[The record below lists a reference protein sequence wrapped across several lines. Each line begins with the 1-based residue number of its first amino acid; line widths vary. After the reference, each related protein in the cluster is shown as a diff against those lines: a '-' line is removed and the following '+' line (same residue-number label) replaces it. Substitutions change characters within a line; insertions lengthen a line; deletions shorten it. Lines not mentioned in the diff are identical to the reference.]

1 MSARTGTRFT
11 AWARLL
17 AVLIVTAVGVR
28 GAQAVPLGPPAPG
41 QTETLREPTTRV
53 QAPNPLSVLGDA
65 ASLFTN
71 AGSDIAA
78 GDASAVPDSLLAAA
92 RDPEREGFSV
102 ALSIM
107 ILLTAITLVPS
118 IMIMTTCFV
127 RILIVLALLRQA
139 IGTQAIP
146 PAQVVTGLALFLT
159 AMVMAP
165 TVERVW
171 DEAIEPYSSGEL
183 ANYDELWGRAKQPLR
198 DYMFDQ
204 IEATGNWSSVYM
216 LLEYRG
222 VDTSVPGELT
232 RSDVD
237 MTVLVPAYMLGELK
251 VGFLMGFRVYLPFL
265 VIDMVIASILISMS
279 MMMLPPVLISL
290 PFKLLLFVLVDG
302 WALVVGSLL
311 ETFVQEGMSPRDSAE
326 VAVQGAVLP
335 LLLIPVGVRAL
346 RDHRSQG
353 GGALETP
360 RLLAGGGRSGVGRS
374 GLGRID
380 SGRAC

>member
-1 MSARTGTRFT
+1 MNGSRSLI
-11 AWARLL
+11 LL
-17 AVLIVTAVGVR
+17 LVAVFGVLCVPA
-28 GAQAVPLGPPAPG
+28 GATPLGPPAPG
-41 QTETLREPTTRV
+41 ELQDLSDLRELVGGIDR
-53 QAPNPLSVLGDA
+53 PNPLSVLGDA
-65 ASLFTN
+65 ASLFTS
-71 AGSDIAA
+71 GSTDIAGGGA
-78 GDASAVPDSLLAAA
+78 GNLGPVLGGGGS
-92 RDPEREGFSV
+92 DPEREGFSV

-171 DEAIEPYSSGEL
+171 DEAITPYSQGEL
-183 ANYDELWGRAKQPLR
+183 ASYDELWDSAKQPLR

-302 WALVVGSLL
+302 WALVVGSLM
-311 ETFVQEGMSPRDSAE
+311 ETFVQDGMSPRDSSQ
-326 VAVQGAVLP
+326 VAAQAAILP
-335 LLLIPVGVRAL
+335 LLLIPIGVRACTR
-346 RDHRSQG
+346 RDQ
-353 GGALETP
+353 E
-360 RLLAGGGRSGVGRS
+360 LAGGIEPPALLARSRRTVLPGRGR
-374 GLGRID
+374 
-380 SGRAC
+380 

>member
-1 MSARTGTRFT
+1 M
-11 AWARLL
+11 RLPAL
-17 AVLIVTAVGVR
+17 VLLLTLVLGAAVSPAI
-28 GAQAVPLGPPAPG
+28 AVPLGPPAPG
-41 QTETLREPTTRV
+41 EIESLPDLRGIVDPV
-53 QAPNPLSVLGDA
+53 SKPNPLSVLGEA
-65 ASLFTN
+65 ASLFTSGSSDV
-71 AGSDIAA
+71 AGGGTGELGA
-78 GDASAVPDSLLAAA
+78 GAN
-92 RDPEREGFSV
+92 DPEREGFSV

-171 DEAIEPYSSGEL
+171 DEAITPYSQGEL
-183 ANYDELWGRAKQPLR
+183 TDYDQLWDRAKQPLR

-222 VDTSVPGELT
+222 VDTSAPGELT
-232 RSDVD
+232 RADVD

-251 VGFLMGFRVYLPFL
+251 VGFLMGFRVYLPVPGHRHGHREHPDL
-265 VIDMVIASILISMS
+265 DEHDDAAPGAHQPAVQAAAVRVGGRVGARGGEPARDVRAGGNEPARLGTGRGAGRRAADAAHPRCRSRAQEPIARSRRTPAADAAPGVVIRDE
-279 MMMLPPVLISL
+279 PP
-290 PFKLLLFVLVDG
+290 
-302 WALVVGSLL
+302 A
-311 ETFVQEGMSPRDSAE
+311 EGMLRCTTNPRSTSCA
-326 VAVQGAVLP
+326 
-335 LLLIPVGVRAL
+335 R
-346 RDHRSQG
+346 R
-353 GGALETP
+353 
-360 RLLAGGGRSGVGRS
+360 
-374 GLGRID
+374 
-380 SGRAC
+380 

>member
-1 MSARTGTRFT
+1 MTRLP
-11 AWARLL
+11 ALILLL
-17 AVLIVTAVGVR
+17 ALLLGAAVSP
-28 GAQAVPLGPPAPG
+28 AIAVPLGPPAPG
-41 QTETLREPTTRV
+41 DLESLPDLRGLVDPV
-53 QAPNPLSVLGDA
+53 NKPNPLSVLGEA
-65 ASLFTN
+65 ASLFTSGSGDV
-71 AGSDIAA
+71 AGGGAGGTGELGAA
-78 GDASAVPDSLLAAA
+78 LGADAG
-92 RDPEREGFSV
+92 DPEREGFSV

-171 DEAIEPYSSGEL
+171 DEAITPYSQGEL
-183 ANYDELWGRAKQPLR
+183 TDYDQLWDRAKQPLR

-232 RSDVD
+232 RADVD

-311 ETFVQEGMSPRDSAE
+311 ETFVQEGTSPRDSAQ
-326 VAVQGAVLP
+326 VAAQAAVLP
-335 LLLIPVGVRAL
+335 MLLIPVAM
-346 RDHRSQG
+346 
-353 GGALETP
+353 
-360 RLLAGGGRSGVGRS
+360 
-374 GLGRID
+374 
-380 SGRAC
+380 RACRGDPSDREEPMLLTQNKSLMLRRAY

>member
-1 MSARTGTRFT
+1 MGR
-11 AWARLL
+11 L
-17 AVLIVTAVGVR
+17 AVLVLLLFALMAPVGVSR
-28 GAQAVPLGPPAPG
+28 AAPMGPPAPG
-41 QTETLREPTTRV
+41 EVQDLPDLRGLVPDITR
-53 QAPNPLSVLGDA
+53 PNPLSVLGDA
-65 ASLFTN
+65 ASLF
-71 AGSDIAA
+71 AGGDLVPGSSAA
-78 GDASAVPDSLLAAA
+78 GPVAASGQTSDT
-92 RDPEREGFSV
+92 REGFSV

-107 ILLTAITLVPS
+107 ILLTVITLVPS

-159 AMVMAP
+159 AMVMSP
-165 TVERVW
+165 TVDRVW
-171 DEAIEPYSSGEL
+171 DEAIVPYSQGEL
-183 ANYDELWGRAKQPLR
+183 AGYDELWDRAKQPLR

-216 LLEYRG
+216 LLDYRG

-232 RSDVD
+232 RADVD

-302 WALVVGSLL
+302 WTLVIASLL
-311 ETFVQEGMSPRDSAE
+311 ETFVQDGMGPRDSAQ
-326 VAVQGAVLP
+326 VAVQAAILP
-335 LLLIPVGVRAL
+335 LLLVPVAVRECASA
-346 RDHRSQG
+346 RD
-353 GGALETP
+353 A
-360 RLLAGGGRSGVGRS
+360 RSGVPLLATRNGVRR
-374 GLGRID
+374 G
-380 SGRAC
+380 C